1 MFSRYN
7 SIIEKY
13 NAEKKPIEDH
23 KAEIFKIDSK
33 LVNPLEPELWN
44 KNVAHCFAESEIGN
58 GF

>member
-23 KAEIFKIDSK
+23 KAGIFKIESE
-33 LVNPLEPELWN
+33 LISPLDPELWS
-44 KNVAHCFAESEIGN
+44 KNVAYYFVEREKDN
-58 GF
+58 G